1 VKSSIHHPK
10 ISRTSALAG
19 VLATSTAYALIL
31 STPAGR
37 RWAQEQTWAT
47 VAAGVTLVAAWMAAE
62 ERHAGTHTILY
73 FSVAGVPMIARSLWL
88 QLGRIDAIIERAMT
102 E

>member
-1 VKSSIHHPK
+1 MGVFASA
-10 ISRTSALAG
+10 TLYALA
-19 VLATSTAYALIL
+19 L

-47 VAAGVTLVAAWMAAE
+47 VAAGVTMVAAWMATE
-62 ERHAGTHTILY
+62 QRHAGTHTMLY
-73 FSVAGVPMIARSLWL
+73 FAVAGVPMIIRSLWL
-88 QLGRIDAIIERAMT
+88 QLGRLDAIIERAMQ

>member
-1 VKSSIHHPK
+1 VKSSLDRPQ

-19 VLATSTAYALIL
+19 VFATSTVYALAL
-31 STPAGR
+31 STPTGR

-62 ERHAGTHTILY
+62 KRHAGTHTMVY
-73 FSVAGVPMIARSLWL
+73 FTVAGVPMIARSLWL
-88 QLGRIDAIIERAMT
+88 QLDRLDAIIERAMT